1 MSAAHKLT
9 AAITAADIATA
20 GTASVTVFNP
30 APGGGA
36 SNAVSF
42 LVGTPKKVYL
52 PLVVKSL
59 PAPVLNA
66 IDNAD
71 GDGNY
76 TVSWNAVVGATS
88 YTLEEDDNATF
99 TSPTTQ
105 YNAAG
110 TSWNA
115 AGKAVGTYYYRVKAS
130 NSYRQQRLECDSVD
144 HGQSFCRLDNH
155 RQHRFRRNL
164 AWPVGCS
171 RQ

>member
-1 MSAAHKLT
+1 M
-9 AAITAADIATA
+9 
-20 GTASVTVFNP
+20 
-30 APGGGA
+30 
-36 SNAVSF
+36 
-42 LVGTPKKVYL
+42 
-52 PLVVKSL
+52 
-59 PAPVLNA
+59 LNA
-66 IDNAD
+66 IDNVD

-115 AGKAVGTYYYRVKAS
+115 AGKAVATYYYRVKAS
-130 NSYRQQRLECDSVD
+130 NSAGAAAGVRLSRPRLILL
-144 HGQSFCRLDNH
+144 RLDNH

-164 AWPVGCS
+164 AWLVGCL
-171 RQ
+171 